1 MLTPSGSSYTTQDI
15 DVPVTRK
22 MSADISLE
30 NRQSVILGGLTTK
43 NVVENESGIPILKD
57 IPWVGRYLFG
67 KTVDMENRKELL
79 VFMTPY
85 VLDDADAAQAE
96 AIRRKQTLSESRPWE
111 DHGWSKSKLAD
122 PVSTKEKLRRQ
133 AEEWKKQDKEYA
145 AQLEMEKA
153 QGERVKELEKRA
165 QERTLERARD
175 AAAIAEEF
183 NAAEEKAA
191 KERAEKDLEVRTNNA
206 ELLER
211 LGDES
216 RATEAK

>member
-1 MLTPSGSSYTTQDI
+1 M
-15 DVPVTRK
+15 
-22 MSADISLE
+22 
-30 NRQSVILGGLTTK
+30 
-43 NVVENESGIPILKD
+43 
-57 IPWVGRYLFG
+57 
-67 KTVDMENRKELL
+67 
-79 VFMTPY
+79 
-85 VLDDADAAQAE
+85 
-96 AIRRKQTLSESRPWE
+96 
-111 DHGWSKSKLAD
+111 
-122 PVSTKEKLRRQ
+122 
-133 AEEWKKQDKEYA
+133 
-145 AQLEMEKA
+145 
-153 QGERVKELEKRA
+153 KELEKRA